1 MEYYAGA
8 FGMKGYSRRKTSW
21 IIMLL
26 VAVGMAVLLA
36 IMILYYVPV

>member
-1 MEYYAGA
+1 
-8 FGMKGYSRRKTSW
+8 MKGYSRRKTSW